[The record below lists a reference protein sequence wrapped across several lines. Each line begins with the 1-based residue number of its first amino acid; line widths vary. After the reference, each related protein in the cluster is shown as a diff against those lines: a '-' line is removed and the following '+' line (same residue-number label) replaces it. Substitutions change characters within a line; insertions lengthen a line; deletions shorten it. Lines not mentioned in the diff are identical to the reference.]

1 MSLMANRCGP
11 TLVKLYSQV
20 IRQQKV
26 DHLVAEVEDSFV
38 RIRKESFEGI
48 FSNLFELEVVQR
60 LIEELR
66 RGGFYR
72 PRLFRL
78 KRFSTEKKISEDLF
92 PRIERQ
98 PDFVFVERP
107 RKFRK
112 KKLSLSGTVVERAL
126 PRFLVRLE
134 RAGSRLGSGSKAR
147 AEKLGLR

>member
-66 RGGFYR
+66 RGGFYLQ
-72 PRLFRL
+72 RLFRL
-78 KRFSTEKKISEDLF
+78 KRFSTEKK
-92 PRIERQ
+92 
-98 PDFVFVERP
+98 
-107 RKFRK
+107 FRRTF
-112 KKLSLSGTVVERAL
+112 SRESS
-126 PRFLVRLE
+126 
-134 RAGSRLGSGSKAR
+134 GSRISSSSRGPENFVRRSSLCPELLWK
-147 AEKLGLR
+147 ELCHDFW